1 MPLSTSSNPPRSL
14 ADLTGANNVPGIPE
28 KPGSKLGK
36 ARTQQ
41 EGSLLC
47 LVTLILSSVGMDAQ
61 IPMPTIASRTH
72 CPRVEVFCKLVVSD
86 SLEPSPFPQA
96 SGSLP
101 FLQDTSTMQ

>member
-1 MPLSTSSNPPRSL
+1 MCQGFQKNL
-14 ADLTGANNVPGIPE
+14 AASWG
-28 KPGSKLGK
+28 KLAHSRK
-36 ARTQQ
+36 
-41 EGSLLC
+41 GSLLC
-47 LVTLILSSVGMDAQ
+47 LLTLILSSVGMDAQ